1 MEDVTKMLADHFSK
15 AELEKCTAP
24 QKLHHGQPKG
34 AEQKERPRTHAAE
47 TLQLSRPS
55 LYDSAPP
62 RAVIL
67 TSSVRNSAA
76 ARSPRARG
84 VCEIVHWPQV
94 VHGQLPT
101 LSLNSPLSHAAHTT
115 ETFFRS
121 SLPQGYEPPPPND
134 VLHAPHPRRRQGSVS
149 SLGGSARY

>member
-15 AELEKCTAP
+15 AELDKSKRQP
-24 QKLHHGQPKG
+24 QG
-34 AEQKERPRTHAAE
+34 AEQKERPRTQAPE
-47 TLQLSRPS
+47 THLFHH
-55 LYDSAPP
+55 APP

-67 TSSVRNSAA
+67 TSSVRDSAEA
-76 ARSPRARG
+76 PSPRARG

-149 SLGGSARY
+149 SIGGSARY